1 MGSVD
6 QSGSV
11 LVRYDLALQG
21 KHRHSDQSGLWDAAD
36 VRTPYI
42 YTMAFDASG
51 GVTHWVT
58 GFGAGEWAL
67 FSR

>member
-11 LVRYDLALQG
+11 LVRYDLACRGNTVTLTN
-21 KHRHSDQSGLWDAAD
+21 SVFLDAAD

-51 GVTHWVT
+51 
-58 GFGAGEWAL
+58 A
-67 FSR
+67 